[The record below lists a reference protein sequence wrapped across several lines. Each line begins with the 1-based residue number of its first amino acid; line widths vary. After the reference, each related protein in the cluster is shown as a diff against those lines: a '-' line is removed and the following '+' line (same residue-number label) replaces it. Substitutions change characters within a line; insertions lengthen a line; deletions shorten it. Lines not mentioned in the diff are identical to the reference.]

1 MAILKRDRT
10 ARCEAYQ
17 LTESR
22 MPADDAGRKRQDVFP
37 EEESHY
43 ALPAKMRT
51 LIVDDQILER
61 ELLRRLLRGEPAV
74 EIVGASTNGR
84 EAVEAIR
91 ILQPDLIFLDVQM
104 PQLDGFGVIA
114 EINQARPPFIVFVTS
129 NENFALKAFD
139 VHAVDYLLKPY
150 GRQRFQQALLRARQ
164 QFHFRHLSGLWDAR
178 KRQSDTN
185 LLNSYLNP

>member
-1 MAILKRDRT
+1 VKPINLQNHE
-10 ARCEAYQ
+10 C
-17 LTESR
+17 LVG
-22 MPADDAGRKRQDVFP
+22 DAGQMPQDVFP
-37 EEESHY
+37 EEECRY
-43 ALPAKMRT
+43 ALPARMRT

-61 ELLRRLLRGEPAV
+61 ELLRRLLRREPDV

-91 ILQPDLIFLDVQM
+91 TLQPDLIFLDVQM

-139 VHAVDYLLKPY
+139 VHALDYLLKPY
-150 GRQRFQQALLRARQ
+150 GRQRFQKTLLRARQ
-164 QFHFRHLSGLWDAR
+164 QLHFQHLSRTVAR
-178 KRQSDTN
+178 SQEAQRKHSLRTSN
-185 LLNSYLNP
+185 